1 MEILKYLF
9 YILIF
14 PGFLFC
20 FAAGILLSGLDRKL
34 VARMQRRIGPPILQ
48 PLYDFFKL
56 LGKETIIPRAAAKR
70 VFLAAPVIGL
80 LSLVTVALF
89 IPINQFSA
97 FKGVADLI
105 VILYLLTI
113 PAAALIIGGSAS
125 GSPFASVGISRE
137 MVAILSYELPLVM
150 VLIAI
155 GKKVGLALNN
165 EITTFSLSQIVDYQ
179 AKFGPM
185 ITHWSMIPA
194 AIALLLVIPCKVGS
208 LPFDIAEAEIEICEG
223 PLVEYSG
230 APLGIF
236 KLNHAIKMF
245 IMTSLFVTLFLSGKG
260 LFLSGT
266 GILVVAFNTI
276 IQLILCAVIVAISI
290 SLLKA
295 ISARFRVEQ
304 TFKFYWTYPTALAL
318 LSLIL
323 VWIGL

>member
-9 YILIF
+9 YILVF

-20 FAAGILLSGLDRKL
+20 ITAGILLSGIDRKL

-89 IPINQFSA
+89 LPIYNFSA

-125 GSPFASVGISRE
+125 GSPFASVGVSRE
-137 MVAILSYELPLVM
+137 MVAILSYELPLVI

-155 GKKVGLALNN
+155 GKKVGMSLNN
-165 EITTFSLSQIVDYQ
+165 EITTFSLSQIVNYQ
-179 AKFGPM
+179 AQFGAM
-185 ITHWSMIPA
+185 ITKWSMIPA

-236 KLNHAIKMF
+236 KLNHAVKMF
-245 IMTSLFVTLFLSGKG
+245 IMSSLFVTLFLSGKG
-260 LFLSGT
+260 IFLAGT
-266 GILVVAFNTI
+266 GFLTVAANTLIQFVLCIIVVA
-276 IQLILCAVIVAISI
+276 VSI
-290 SLLKA
+290 SFIKA
-295 ISARFRVEQ
+295 ISARFRVEH
-304 TFKFYWTYPTALAL
+304 TFRFYWTYPTALAV
-318 LSLIL
+318 LSLVL
-323 VWIGL
+323 VWFGL